1 MEFNKIFFFPLVVL
15 FCSGCATMSPE
26 QKGVYEQGY
35 RAGVGEQMRHIAASF
50 QGGNFPYYHWT
61 QPMVQDVNVPAHVAN
76 GVFIP
81 EHKEMVIIQPGEWAV
96 SPAYP
101 INTQPK
107 ESYEHQAQDRNVA
120 VSDIT
125 HLPGGV
131 GQKRTDDAGPKGQD
145 HP

>member
-1 MEFNKIFFFPLVVL
+1 M
-15 FCSGCATMSPE
+15 CGCAAMSPE

-35 RAGVGEQMRHIAASF
+35 RTGVREQVQQIAAGF
-50 QGGNFPYYHWT
+50 QGGNFPYYHWA
-61 QPMVQDVNVPAHVAN
+61 QPMVQDVRVPAHVAN
-76 GVFIP
+76 GIFIP
-81 EHKEMVIIQPGEWAV
+81 EHKEMVIIQPGEWAA

-107 ESYEHQAQDRNVA
+107 EKYADHVQSMDMA
-120 VSDIT
+120 VPDIT

-131 GQKRTDDAGPKGQD
+131 GRPAAADAGPKSQD

>member
-1 MEFNKIFFFPLVVL
+1 MAFHKYHFL
-15 FCSGCATMSPE
+15 FLIILLGGCTTISPE

-35 RAGVGEQMRHIAASF
+35 RAGVGEQMRHIVASF
-50 QGGNFPYYHWT
+50 QGGHFPYYHWT
-61 QPMVQDVNVPAHVAN
+61 RPMVQDVNVPAHVAN

-107 ESYEHQAQDRNVA
+107 ESYEHQAQNMDVA